1 MGNGGAGSQKPGRNL
16 QEMSDSAILCRLA
29 DVIEARKDAD
39 PSASY
44 VAKLLHE
51 GEDKILKKIAEES
64 AEVLMASK
72 DGDKPHVVREVAD
85 LWFHCLLLLAHHGM
99 RPEAVL
105 DELQRREGIS
115 GIDEKASRK
124 PR

>member
-1 MGNGGAGSQKPGRNL
+1 MT
-16 QEMSDSAILCRLA
+16 DSTILCHLA
-29 DVIEARKDAD
+29 NVIEARKDAD

-44 VAKLLHE
+44 VAKLLHD
-51 GEDKILKKIAEES
+51 GEDKILKKVAEET

-72 DGDKPHVVREVAD
+72 DGDKPNVVREVAD
-85 LWFHCLLLLAHHGM
+85 LWFHCLVLLAHHGV

-115 GIDEKASRK
+115 GIQEKASRK
-124 PR
+124 AK

>member
-1 MGNGGAGSQKPGRNL
+1 MT
-16 QEMSDSAILCRLA
+16 DSTILCHLA
-29 DVIEARKDAD
+29 NVIEARKDAD

-44 VAKLLHE
+44 VAKLLHD
-51 GEDKILKKIAEES
+51 GEDKILKKVAEET

-72 DGDKPHVVREVAD
+72 DCDKPNVVREVAD
-85 LWFHCLLLLAHHGM
+85 LWFHCLVLLAHHGM

-115 GIDEKASRK
+115 GIQEKASRK
-124 PR
+124 AK